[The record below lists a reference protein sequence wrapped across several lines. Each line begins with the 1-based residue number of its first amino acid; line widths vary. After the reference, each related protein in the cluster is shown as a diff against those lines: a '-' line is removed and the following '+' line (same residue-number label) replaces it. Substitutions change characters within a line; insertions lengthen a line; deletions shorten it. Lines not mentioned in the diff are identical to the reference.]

1 MIIVA
6 LKLITKKMIL
16 MIIVIINLKNPKK
29 FDKVKK

>member
-1 MIIVA
+1 MVA

-16 MIIVIINLKNPKK
+16 IIMIIINVKNPKK